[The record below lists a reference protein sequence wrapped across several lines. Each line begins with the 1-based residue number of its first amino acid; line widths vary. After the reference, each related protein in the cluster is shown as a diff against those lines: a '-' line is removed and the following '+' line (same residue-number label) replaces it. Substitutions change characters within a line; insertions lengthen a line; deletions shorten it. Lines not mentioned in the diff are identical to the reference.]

1 MILAKGGE
9 CKWKVFYLKDKML
22 EDAKKIRCG
31 PLHVGRRV
39 KFQETEK
46 RKVSFMD
53 LITMPKRIRPTGPQ
67 GEAQFEG
74 REVVQGCGHGHGHG
88 QGCGHGRGR
97 GRGARLPNQLLTSSE
112 TVEFI
117 KQVAAKQSQ
126 KEKKVEAKQEFVK
139 VALKQKATRD
149 RLVKKMEKAGE
160 L

>member
-31 PLHVGRRV
+31 PLHVGSRV
-39 KFQETEK
+39 KFQGTEK

-74 REVVQGCGHGHGHG
+74 REVVQGRGRG

-117 KQVAAKQSQ
+117 KQAAAKQSQ

-139 VALKQKATRD
+139 VALKQKARRD